1 MKCTPAKNVDA
12 PVIEGYPM
20 VLEFKV
26 TNISDQDIDGFR
38 VFGKI
43 VNVMADESVL
53 TDGKPDLHKM
63 DLIYYDPITLDYLT
77 IGKTAGKSFSI
88 GKKFMD

>member
-1 MKCTPAKNVDA
+1 
-12 PVIEGYPM
+12 
-20 VLEFKV
+20 
-26 TNISDQDIDGFR
+26 
-38 VFGKI
+38 
-43 VNVMADESVL
+43 MADESVL